1 MTRKQLLILVV
12 ALVVL
17 AGGGAWLADT
27 QRTAWKKT
35 DTRVGQKLLPGV
47 KLEDVVGFALR
58 NASGRLTL
66 VRRDDVWAIEERA
79 DFPADIGRVRE
90 LLLKLIELK
99 IVQTEPVTPAQRARL
114 DLLDPDS
121 MPATGAGTSLELKDR
136 AVKVIAKLLLGKQVA
151 TQTAASGPS
160 ADQAIPT
167 GRYVMQGKET
177 GSVALV
183 SDSLGTADAKPEA
196 WLSKNL
202 IRAERVKSV
211 AVTGADGSRRF
222 TLSRESESQDWKLAG
237 GANADLQKAQ
247 DAVGALQGMTLD
259 DVVTDPS
266 AAAAGMT
273 RPVTVR
279 AETFDGLNYTLRIGG
294 KAAANRVFIALSV
307 TGGPPSERKAK
318 KGETAEEKKKQDKT
332 FADSRSRLLKKLEW
346 EKQLERWTYLV
357 SKSTV
362 EPLLHERAQ
371 LLPEKKKGD
380 AKKR

>member
-1 MTRKQLLILVV
+1 MTRKQLLILVI
-12 ALVVL
+12 ALAVL
-17 AGGGAWLADT
+17 AAGGAWLADT

-47 KLEDVVGFALR
+47 KLEDVVEIALR

-66 VRRDDVWAIEERA
+66 VRRDDVWAIKERA
-79 DFPADIGRVRE
+79 DFPADVERVRE

-99 IVQTEPVTPAQRARL
+99 IVQTEPVAPAQGARL

-121 MPATGAGTSLELKDR
+121 APASGSGTSLELKDGAGR
-136 AVKVIAKLLLGKQVA
+136 LIARLLLGKQVA

-167 GRYVMQGKET
+167 GRYVVQGKET

-183 SDSLGTADAKPEA
+183 SDSLGTAEAKPQA

-211 AVTGADGSRRF
+211 TVTGADGGKRF
-222 TLSRESESQDWKLAG
+222 TLSRGSESEDWKLAG
-237 GANADLQKAQ
+237 GARPDAQKAQ
-247 DAVGALQGMTLD
+247 DAVGALQGMTLE
-259 DVVTDPS
+259 DVVTDS
-266 AAAAGMT
+266 GAAAAGMT

-294 KAAANRVFIALSV
+294 KAAENRVFIALSV
-307 TGGPPSERKAK
+307 TGEPASERKAR
-318 KGETAEEKKKQDKT
+318 KGETAGEKKKQDKA
-332 FADSRSRLLKKLEW
+332 FSEDRSRLLKKLEW
-346 EKQLERWTYLV
+346 EKKLERWTFLI

-371 LLPEKKKGD
+371 LMPEKKKGD
-380 AKKR
+380 PKKR